1 MKITITQKLKPI
13 FEETLI
19 SEGHTVYGT
28 EDAQASNAELY
39 IGYAENKIQQEN
51 FPNLKYIQLASAGYD
66 NLDLEKLKNK
76 KVQVANAKGVYSE
89 AIAEYVLTYILYAL
103 KDIKYLEKLQETK
116 TWDKS
121 QIKPKTLMHQNVFL
135 LGTGSISQEV
145 AKRLKAF
152 SAKLTGFNSN
162 GRSIEHFDETYP
174 LSELKERI
182 KEAEIIVAAL
192 PDNESTNH
200 LITKEMIQLV
210 QEDAIF
216 INVGRGGLVD
226 EKSIQGHTKHLRKI
240 ILDVFETE
248 PLPTDSYL
256 WTESN
261 VITTPHMSFYASQN
275 DANLVKLVLEN
286 INNIEKQKSLTNQI
300 L

>member
-1 MKITITQKLKPI
+1 
-13 FEETLI
+13 
-19 SEGHTVYGT
+19 
-28 EDAQASNAELY
+28 
-39 IGYAENKIQQEN
+39 
-51 FPNLKYIQLASAGYD
+51 
-66 NLDLEKLKNK
+66 
-76 KVQVANAKGVYSE
+76 
-89 AIAEYVLTYILYAL
+89 
-103 KDIKYLEKLQETK
+103 
-116 TWDKS
+116 
-121 QIKPKTLMHQNVFL
+121 MHQNVFL